1 MNATVV
7 IVLVVAVILSVIS
20 FVLRFT
26 EISFWKNRKKEIERD
41 IKRQK

>member
-1 MNATVV
+1 MNTAVV

-20 FVLRFT
+20 FVLRFN
-26 EISFWKNRKKEIERD
+26 EVSFWKNRKKEIERD